1 MESNLVRPLSL
12 KARVAATAPQQDPNG
27 CIPDVQRS
35 RLEQAFADFYNC
47 LFDEACTANDE
58 QRHAHYLRLLRE
70 TRARERAIVDSVC
83 ADAGMWTPL
92 DEASAVRRLRDA
104 VLRRC
109 ETLPMEADEQT
120 LLASVLEQHLV
131 SDRHGTPRSKD
142 TAQAASGP
150 RPGAKRGASPSQAGG
165 ERAEVA
171 RVVARL
177 RAGGLQLPEFDEPGA
192 SAIDADTQT
201 PLPAAAGG
209 RKPSRRGVLATM
221 LLCVVCLLGLSPL
234 HDELFDFVS
243 NASAR
248 KSMPARA
255 SGQVQRDAYRE
266 HAPTKQAGPAEPA
279 SEPPAQPAEV
289 VPAPESVPPVEIAA
303 TTDVAAEAASAA
315 ADQRLGIQVQYLL
328 RRGDAALERLQLT
341 EPYADSA
348 AANFAAVLAI
358 DPENAAARQ
367 GLEQIMDAYATLAR
381 DALVRGNVAY
391 AREMLARA
399 QSVGPATA
407 VLEQLE
413 REIDGDEPA
422 RR

>member
-12 KARVAATAPQQDPNG
+12 KARAAVAAPQQDPNG
-27 CIPDVQRS
+27 CLPDVQRS

-47 LFDEACTANDE
+47 LFDQACAAHDE

-70 TRARERAIVDSVC
+70 ARARERAIVDSVC

-92 DEASAVRRLRDA
+92 DEASAVRRLNDA

-120 LLASVLEQHLV
+120 LLASVLERHLV
-131 SDRHGTPRSKD
+131 AARHGTPRSNDK
-142 TAQAASGP
+142 TRAASGP
-150 RPGAKRGASPSQAGG
+150 RTGAMRGPSPSQAGG
-165 ERAEVA
+165 EHADVA

-192 SAIDADTQT
+192 SAIRADMQT
-201 PLPAAAGG
+201 SPPAAAGG
-209 RKPSRRGVLATM
+209 SKPTRPIVLATL
-221 LLCVVCLLGLSPL
+221 LLCLVCLLGLSPL

-243 NASAR
+243 NATAR
-248 KSMPARA
+248 KSVPQRE
-255 SGQVQRDAYRE
+255 SGQAERDAYRE
-266 HAPTKQAGPAEPA
+266 HAPTEQAGPAGPA
-279 SEPPAQPAEV
+279 SEPPAPPAAV
-289 VPAPESVPPVEIAA
+289 VPAPEAVSPVDIAEA
-303 TTDVAAEAASAA
+303 TEVAAEAVTAA

-328 RRGDAALERLQLT
+328 RRGDAALDRLQLT

-381 DALVRGNVAY
+381 DALARGNVTY
-391 AREMLARA
+391 ARDLLARA

-407 VLEQLE
+407 ALERLE
-413 REIDGDEPA
+413 REIDGNEPA